1 PVVRVNGKKFPFKT
15 TVNCYAIVEREWKNG
30 DAVTLTLPM
39 RVTVKRWAKNGNA
52 ASVNYGPLTFSL
64 AIKEE
69 WKQYGKNENWP
80 EWEVLP
86 KSDWNYG
93 LVFDEKKPEKSFD
106 VERKRDA
113 LPRNPFTRET
123 TPVVLKAKA
132 EKIPNWQADKF
143 AMVGKLQPSPV
154 KSNGKSE
161 TVTLIPMGAA
171 RLRITTFPVIGKGT
185 EA

>member
-69 WKQYGKNENWP
+69 WKRYGRNENWP

-93 LVFDEKKPEKSFD
+93 LVLDDKNPGKSFEVD
-106 VERKRDA
+106 HKRGA
-113 LPRNPFTRET
+113 IAKNPFTPET
-123 TPVVLKAKA
+123 TPSVLKAKA
-132 EKIPNWQADKF
+132 RKLQNWQADKF
-143 AMVGKLQPSPV
+143 AMVGKLQSSPV
-154 KSNGKSE
+154 KSDAKAE
-161 TVTLIPMGAA
+161 TI
-171 RLRITTFPVIGKGT
+171 
-185 EA
+185 